1 MSHVHI
7 ITENVALPFFFDLLT
22 YFGGVEARSWRKSM
36 EISKQ
41 LVLFGPVGFEDGIR
55 IVNLVVSTSPAEL
68 LSLAPLVK
76 LC

>member
-1 MSHVHI
+1 
-7 ITENVALPFFFDLLT
+7 
-22 YFGGVEARSWRKSM
+22 M